1 MRWFSA
7 RLRTAF
13 CYEEDCSMAVVVL
26 SEDRLSLAGGD
37 DVSENSLHPW
47 TSFHGTA
54 TRKAMDRRRMED
66 RRIASSL
73 QCRQDNNGHAA
84 IFFTAKC
91 NRRSLALKPT
101 QGHRK
106 HNLHIRWITQ
116 EKKRRLFGL
125 QEQYFFMYFLSLWS
139 LHR

>member
-1 MRWFSA
+1 MRRRKKTGRSA
-7 RLRTAF
+7 ATCWRRQTKNETSTA
-13 CYEEDCSMAVVVL
+13 
-26 SEDRLSLAGGD
+26 GD

-54 TRKAMDRRRMED
+54 TRKAMDRRRMEG

-116 EKKRRLFGL
+116 EKSGGYSASRNNII
-125 QEQYFFMYFLSLWS
+125 FMYFLSLWS
-139 LHR
+139 LHH